1 MNNSRFLE
9 EIKKALKNLKSIK
22 TFYKEIPNLL
32 TLSRFILTLFIIINI
47 LSGNLILGGI
57 LTGIASLTDCFDG
70 FLARKLSATSELGR
84 KMDAVIDKIF
94 IISIALSLS
103 STLPLLLIPIALEGI
118 IASINSYSHI
128 KGYQPKTSELGR
140 KKTIFLDALIASS
153 FFTKVPILLPLQIG
167 LYISTIGLQIKVG
180 IDYYQTLKQA
190 QKNDI
195 KQKEIIENNDIKENK
210 QEKQLVLKKK

>member
-1 MNNSRFLE
+1 M
-9 EIKKALKNLKSIK
+9 
-22 TFYKEIPNLL
+22 
-32 TLSRFILTLFIIINI
+32 FINY
-47 LSGNLILGGI
+47 
-57 LTGIASLTDCFDG
+57 
-70 FLARKLSATSELGR
+70 
-84 KMDAVIDKIF
+84 
-94 IISIALSLS
+94 LSLS

>member
-190 QKNDI
+190 QKKDI

>member
-57 LTGIASLTDCFDG
+57 LTRIASLTDCFDG

-84 KMDAVIDKIF
+84 KMDAVIYKIF

-153 FFTKVPILLPLQIG
+153 FFTKIPILLPLQIG